1 MQPASVSWATFISK
15 KERMKTLRSVLFV
28 VLGTLSSPLLA
39 SAQTSTWN
47 IDPKH
52 SAAQFTVRHM
62 GISNVRGD
70 FTQMSGRVVLD
81 EKDITHSQVNAMI
94 DVKSVDTR
102 VPDRDNDLR
111 SANFFDADKYPTIEF
126 KSKRMV
132 SNNGKLQMIG
142 DLTIHGTTREVT
154 LEVDGPTQELTDPS
168 GNQRRGFSAST
179 TINRKDYGVV
189 WSHNL
194 ASGEAVV
201 GDNVKIQID
210 VELVKKKG

>member
-1 MQPASVSWATFISK
+1 M
-15 KERMKTLRSVLFV
+15 L
-28 VLGTLSSPLLA
+28 LGTLSSSLLA

-70 FTQMSGRVVLD
+70 FTQMSGSVVLD

-126 KSKRMV
+126 K
-132 SNNGKLQMIG
+132 I
-142 DLTIHGTTREVT
+142 EA
-154 LEVDGPTQELTDPS
+154 DGE
-168 GNQRRGFSAST
+168 
-179 TINRKDYGVV
+179 
-189 WSHNL
+189 
-194 ASGEAVV
+194 
-201 GDNVKIQID
+201 
-210 VELVKKKG
+210 